1 MDIGF
6 LITRSEFSSNI
17 FALADAALKK
27 GHSIRLFMTDEGV
40 KLLENKKLLDYAGRE
55 KVEVSFCN
63 YSSQNHK
70 VDESSLPSSIIS
82 ATQYQ
87 NSLMHNECDRVLV
100 F

>member
-6 LITRSEFSSNI
+6 LITNSEYGSAI
-17 FALADAALKK
+17 FELADAALKR

-40 KLLENKKLLDYAGRE
+40 NLLPNKRLHEFIGKDR
-55 KVEVSFCN
+55 VEISFCN

-70 VDESSLPSSIIS
+70 VDESALPSGMTS